1 VKEFGMPLQTAATA
15 EVWRQPI
22 LEWQMA
28 ELFPIFLK
36 LSGRNALVV
45 GGGKMA
51 ALRVRQL
58 ISAGAKVTVISP
70 NFGADFESLVKAKSI
85 ALVRRGFK
93 RTDLNRRYFIV
104 IAATNDSKVQKAVFE
119 EAERRGI
126 LCNVVDKPARC
137 SFYMP
142 AIVDRGDLKIAIST
156 SGRSPALAGKLRQ
169 YLEEAVPKNAADLTE
184 TVGRLRSKLRL
195 EIPGDLAMQ
204 KKLVDEFVEKV
215 VKK

>member
-1 VKEFGMPLQTAATA
+1 MPLQTAETA
-15 EVWRQPI
+15 EARGQPI
-22 LEWQMA
+22 LEQQMA

-51 ALRVRQL
+51 ALRVKQL
-58 ISAGAKVTVISP
+58 ISAGAKVRVISP
-70 NFGADFESLVKAKSI
+70 NSGAEIESLAKAESI

-93 RTDLNRRYFIV
+93 RTDLSRRYFIV

-142 AIVDRGDLKIAIST
+142 AIVHRGDLKIAIST

-184 TVGRLRSKLRL
+184 TVGRLRSRLRL
-195 EIPGDLAMQ
+195 EIPGDLAAQ

-215 VKK
+215 VRK